1 MVEYKITI
9 SLEKIKADS
18 TEISKE
24 NKNRKERNRILID
37 VLHFGQDYG
46 KMKVLHHTRKWVH
59 TIAQKIKFEIVEIR
73 INEEGFD
80 NSIKNRKNCSA
91 SGIDRIQNCC
101 WKKFAA
107 VKKSV
112 VKCMNESTKEP

>member
-59 TIAQKIKFEIVEIR
+59 AYH
-73 INEEGFD
+73 
-80 NSIKNRKNCSA
+80 
-91 SGIDRIQNCC
+91 
-101 WKKFAA
+101 
-107 VKKSV
+107 
-112 VKCMNESTKEP
+112 STKD